1 MRKASEPPSQ
11 TPKHFRP
18 DSILTL
24 SIVRLSQV
32 MQMKRISVAVVVA
45 CAALL
50 LPRIAFAHAHLFSS
64 TPAAGATV
72 HGPDVAIELRFN
84 SRVDG
89 HHSVLTLVMADGH
102 TAAVSLDNQSTAS
115 NLNAHAALKSGN
127 YTLRWQALSTDGHI
141 TRGEIPF
148 TVR

>member
-1 MRKASEPPSQ
+1 
-11 TPKHFRP
+11 
-18 DSILTL
+18 
-24 SIVRLSQV
+24 
-32 MQMKRISVAVVVA
+32 MQMKRFSVAVLIVWS
-45 CAALL
+45 ALL
-50 LPRIAFAHAHLFSS
+50 VPRIALAHAHLLSS
-64 TPAAGATV
+64 TPAANATV

-89 HHSVLTLVMADGH
+89 HHSVLSLVTSNGSVAL
-102 TAAVSLDNQSTAS
+102 TIDNQRADN
-115 NLNAHAALKSGN
+115 NLNAHAKLKPGS